1 MPRTR
6 LVVSSW
12 SAACV
17 LALCA
22 GSLLTGCDQQTDA
35 TKAIRSASKDIH
47 GVSGGGPSVRDSAE
61 RDTLMKSAAAAL
73 KDIPA
78 SGSRADAASAQAL
91 ISGAKLGLAVNPA
104 EVLLDEQRSMLTRAS
119 LIRGMLLDW
128 TSASSRADV
137 AGRFDPSKLL
147 EEIRSTR
154 AQAEKNAQAQKRTA
168 QELTNQQTEAAGRVK
183 ARLDEAAAAE
193 ARYAKIE
200 QEAAKLPAS
209 QSAPMIENARPLRR
223 EADALRKEGE
233 QVRIQA
239 DQLARQV
246 AEQNLLVEQYTNQKA
261 ELERL
266 EAELL
271 ARAAKTK
278 QEEAQHR
285 AKATESAAELD
296 KAVQEL
302 IAQRTGAFA
311 SAASAAVKAFQ
322 DSATA
327 AKSGQADGG
336 ATGRLSSGVSH
347 QALGDVN
354 FTIAHS
360 HLAAADLL
368 EYLAKAEP
376 KLPQADAYASAAQAA
391 RADLKASLDAAGTAY
406 AAAQSA
412 FGGVSGPTFRGDLKD
427 RLDSIT
433 AQLDTIAKFS
443 KGEVKDLSGSAA
455 PGESGGESTGDAQAG
470 DAQAGGAQAGNSPI
484 VMMQFAA
491 DVLAA
496 MKESDGPGL
505 MALMH
510 PADDTAR
517 QLLEVVGPM
526 TGAQAKLD
534 QSHKAKFGTTFS
546 DALSKAPGM
555 GAMMQAGGMGGLGG
569 VSAEALANVTPDQ
582 LKVEPDGP
590 DRATLTIPGA
600 PEPQKLVKIDG
611 AWKIEFTAP
620 PLPPGALEQMKP
632 MLGAMSGAM
641 TQIADGI
648 DTGTITTSEAAIA
661 QFMQKVQA
669 AMQGMMGGGG
679 GGMGEPGK

>member
-1 MPRTR
+1 MA
-6 LVVSSW
+6 SS
-12 SAACV
+12 SKAACV
-17 LALCA
+17 LALLA
-22 GSLLTGCDQQTDA
+22 GSVLTGSVLTGCDQQTDA

-61 RDTLMKSAAAAL
+61 RDTLMKSAAGTL
-73 KDIPA
+73 QNLPA
-78 SGSRADAASAQAL
+78 GASKADAASAQVL
-91 ISGAKLGLAVNPA
+91 LSGAKLGLAVNPA
-104 EVLLDEQRSMLTRAS
+104 ETLLEEQRGLLTRSA

-137 AGRFDPSKLL
+137 AGKFDPSKLL
-147 EEIRSTR
+147 EEIRATR
-154 AQAEKNAQAQKRTA
+154 AQAEKNATAQKSKA
-168 QELTNQQTEAAGRVK
+168 QDLATKQADAAGRVK
-183 ARLDEAAAAE
+183 ARLDEAAAKE
-193 ARYAKIE
+193 AQHAKIQ

-233 QVRIQA
+233 QVRILA
-239 DQLARQV
+239 DQLERQV

-278 QEEAQHR
+278 QEEAQNR

-302 IAQRTGAFA
+302 IAARTGSFA
-311 SAASAAVKAFQ
+311 SASSAAVKAFQ
-322 DSATA
+322 ESATA
-327 AKSGQADGG
+327 AKTGQADGG
-336 ATGRLSSGVSH
+336 ATGRVASGVSH
-347 QALGDVN
+347 QALGDVH
-354 FTIAHS
+354 FTIAQAQ
-360 HLAAADLL
+360 LATADLL

-391 RADLKASLDAAGTAY
+391 RADLKTSLDAAGSAY
-406 AAAQSA
+406 NAAQSA
-412 FGGVSGPTFRGDLKD
+412 FGGVSGPAIRGELKD
-427 RLDSIT
+427 RLDSVT
-433 AQLDTIAKFS
+433 AQLETIAKFAR
-443 KGEVKDLSGSAA
+443 GEVKDLSGSAA
-455 PGESGGESTGDAQAG
+455 SENAAPNDQGGAAPGEGAPSGAAE
-470 DAQAGGAQAGNSPI
+470 SPI
-484 VMMQFAA
+484 VLMQFAA

-517 QLLEVVGPM
+517 QLLQVMGPM
-526 TGAQAKLD
+526 TGARAKLD
-534 QSHKAKFGTTFS
+534 QAHKNKFGTTFS
-546 DALSKAPGM
+546 DALAKAPGM

-569 VSAEALANVTPDQ
+569 VSAEALANVTPEQ
-582 LKVEPDGP
+582 LKVTPAGEG
-590 DRATLTIPGA
+590 RATLTIPGA
-600 PEPQKLVKIDG
+600 PEPQNLVKVDG

-641 TQIADGI
+641 TEIADGI
-648 DTGTITTSEAAIA
+648 DTGAITSSEAAIG

-679 GGMGEPGK
+679 GGGGDMGK